1 MLDVL
6 IRKGPTVT
14 EMLER
19 NVSHIHKQ
27 DDSPGRETMGVDR
40 I

>member
-6 IRKGPTVT
+6 IKNGPTVT
-14 EMLER
+14 EMSES

-27 DDSPGRETMGVDR
+27 DDSPGREKMGVVR

>member
-6 IRKGPTVT
+6 TRKGPTVT
-14 EMLER
+14 EMLES

-27 DDSPGRETMGVDR
+27 DESTGREKMGVVR